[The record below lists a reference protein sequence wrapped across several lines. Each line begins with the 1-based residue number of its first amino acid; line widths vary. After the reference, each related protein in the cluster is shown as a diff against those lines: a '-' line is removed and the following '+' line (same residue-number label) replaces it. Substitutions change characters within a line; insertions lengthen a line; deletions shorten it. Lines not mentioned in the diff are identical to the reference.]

1 MRRSIALMPAMIMV
15 SIAGLLL
22 MPTLSQSRGGG
33 GQVTVTPTAD
43 KVIAWSA
50 VGGGVEE
57 SLQPGESVVTSGA
70 RGHTGFVQTSNRLLG
85 FSAGLRQWRE
95 VSLGVEER
103 IVRHQLLPFLILAHS
118 NQQVYGF
125 QETRGHWTD
134 AVTWAER
141 ESCPAARVTGMWP
154 SPSPTNARIGIFD
167 LHRRFLLTSP
177 GRRMSGC
184 CPSTA
189 VRTAWSSGPRPA
201 PSSSSR
207 NPPDGPRCDSDSPRT
222 PITTYIRPSSSSIA
236 STQVVAGGSA
246 VTGTPRFVA
255 MSCRRP

>member
-1 MRRSIALMPAMIMV
+1 MRRSLTHPSILVMAIIAVQCWLTPLV
-15 SIAGLLL
+15 H
-22 MPTLSQSRGGG
+22 SQGRSA
-33 GQVTVTPTAD
+33 QVTVTPTAD

-50 VGGGVEE
+50 AGGGVEE
-57 SLQPGESVVTSGA
+57 SLQPGESVVASGA
-70 RGHTGFVQTSNRLLG
+70 RGHTGFVQTSTRLLG

-125 QETRGHWTD
+125 QETRGHWTELSLGPNEKVVHLRGHGHV
-134 AVTWAER
+134 AVAITNER
-141 ESCPAARVTGMWP
+141 AHWGSRPTPAV
-154 SPSPTNARIGIFD
+154 SS
-167 LHRRFLLTSP
+167 TSA
-177 GRRMSGC
+177 GRRKSASC
-184 CPSTA
+184 RSTA

-207 NPPDGPRCDSDSPRT
+207 NPRDGPRCDSESRP
-222 PITTYIRPSSSSIA
+222 YIRPSSSSIA